1 MIMTREQFIATSG
14 VQVQT
19 LEFWI
24 EQEWLI
30 PDQTPSG
37 PTFTE
42 VEVARARLIQDLT
55 SDLGVNEEGVDVI
68 LHLARYTVCAGR
80 CSKFT
85 RAVKGAI
92 PTILV
97 KQTRFWS

>member
-55 SDLGVNEEGVDVI
+55 SDLGVNDEGVDVI
-68 LHLARYTVCAGR
+68 LHLMDQIHGLR
-80 CSKFT
+80 
-85 RAVKGAI
+85 RALLEVHD
-92 PTILV
+92 
-97 KQTRFWS
+97 SM

>member
-1 MIMTREQFIATSG
+1 MIMTRKQFIAASG

-30 PDQTPSG
+30 PDRTPSG

-55 SDLGVNEEGVDVI
+55 SDLGVNEQGVDVI
-68 LHLARYTVCAGR
+68 LHLMDQIHGLR
-80 CSKFT
+80 
-85 RAVKGAI
+85 RALREV
-92 PTILV
+92 
-97 KQTRFWS
+97 RDSM

>member
-14 VQVQT
+14 VRVQT

-30 PDQTPSG
+30 PDQTPTG

-55 SDLGVNEEGVDVI
+55 SNLGVNEEGVDII
-68 LHLARYTVCAGR
+68 LHLMDQIHGLR
-80 CSKFT
+80 
-85 RAVKGAI
+85 RALLEVHD
-92 PTILV
+92 
-97 KQTRFWS
+97 SM

>member
-55 SDLGVNEEGVDVI
+55 LNLGVNEEGVDVI
-68 LHLARYTVCAGR
+68 LHLMDQIHGLR
-80 CSKFT
+80 
-85 RAVKGAI
+85 RALLEVHD
-92 PTILV
+92 
-97 KQTRFWS
+97 SM

>member
-30 PDQTPSG
+30 PEQTNSG
-37 PTFTE
+37 PTFSE

-55 SDLGVNEEGVDVI
+55 DDFGVNHEGIDVI
-68 LHLARYTVCAGR
+68 LHLMDQIHGLR
-80 CSKFT
+80 
-85 RAVKGAI
+85 RALLEI
-92 PTILV
+92 HDSI
-97 KQTRFWS
+97 

>member
-14 VQVQT
+14 IEVQT

-55 SDLGVNEEGVDVI
+55 SDLGVNDAGVDVI
-68 LHLARYTVCAGR
+68 LHLMDQIHGLRQALHKVHD
-80 CSKFT
+80 SM
-85 RAVKGAI
+85 
-92 PTILV
+92 
-97 KQTRFWS
+97 

>member
-42 VEVARARLIQDLT
+42 VEVARARLIQDLI
-55 SDLGVNEEGVDVI
+55 SNLGVNEEGVDVI
-68 LHLARYTVCAGR
+68 LHLTDQIHGLR
-80 CSKFT
+80 
-85 RAVKGAI
+85 RALLEV
-92 PTILV
+92 
-97 KQTRFWS
+97 RDSM